1 MGLYGDHRSTSRYH
15 TDVTRALYGE
25 DLPQLKTTH
34 MKLGNRTLE
43 SFSLVA
49 LASLVLLATSCSKDE
64 ETATPVTPTPT
75 GNTNSTANT
84 TPVLTGADGALWAVS
99 TATNYTFPFLGTIQI
114 DVNTGV
120 AVFWDDAG
128 AAIQAGTVKCND
140 STLTFTNN
148 AYAFQPTGGNVNGIE
163 FSGGVNWNV
172 TGGNGIPTFTRN
184 TNAISFP
191 IVDTVSSAGTIDRAV
206 DYTLT
211 VASVYG
217 ADSVYFA
224 IGGILKRQGANDNT
238 CTFTAAELGT
248 LNAGTSVAQ
257 VVAFNYY
264 PENIGGKDI
273 YFGKERVVTKLVTL
287 Q

>member
-140 STLTFTNN
+140 STLTFTNIPKH
-148 AYAFQPTGGNVNGIE
+148 AAARLPRTTVL
-163 FSGGVNWNV
+163 FS
-172 TGGNGIPTFTRN
+172 
-184 TNAISFP
+184 AITHSDAATSKAKP
-191 IVDTVSSAGTIDRAV
+191 
-206 DYTLT
+206 
-211 VASVYG
+211 G
-217 ADSVYFA
+217 A
-224 IGGILKRQGANDNT
+224 
-238 CTFTAAELGT
+238 
-248 LNAGTSVAQ
+248 AQ
-257 VVAFNYY
+257 
-264 PENIGGKDI
+264 
-273 YFGKERVVTKLVTL
+273 TK
-287 Q
+287 

>member
-1 MGLYGDHRSTSRYH
+1 
-15 TDVTRALYGE
+15 
-25 DLPQLKTTH
+25 
-34 MKLGNRTLE
+34 MKFKNRTLE

-49 LASLVLLATSCSKDE
+49 LASLVLLATACSKDE
-64 ETATPVTPTPT
+64 ETIAPVTPAPA
-75 GNTNSTANT
+75 GNSNPTANT
-84 TPVLTGADGALWAVS
+84 TPVLAGADGALWAVS
-99 TATNYTFPFLGTIQI
+99 TASSYTFPFLGTIQI

-120 AVFWDDAG
+120 AVFWDDSGTAT
-128 AAIQAGTVKCND
+128 QAGTVRCND
-140 STLTFTNN
+140 SLFTFTNN
-148 AYAFQPTGGNVNGIE
+148 AYAFQPSGGNITGIE
-163 FSGGVNWNV
+163 FGSGVVWNV
-172 TGGNGIPTFTRN
+172 TGANGIPAFTRN
-184 TNAISFP
+184 TSAISFP
-191 IVDTVSSAGTIDRAV
+191 LVDTVSSAGTIDRSV

-248 LNAGTSVAQ
+248 LNTGTSVAQ

-264 PENIGGKDI
+264 GENISGKEI